1 MRDKN
6 QFRLKLPCPAHQ
18 AVEAGKFKCR
28 DRLIDA
34 TPKCID
40 VPAAVMTS
48 FRSVLAGDRVP
59 HGFKSNHYVL
69 GERIGKPWA
78 YNKSSH
84 AWNLRD
90 LRFDTVLRNVIAL
103 SP

>member
-1 MRDKN
+1 MRDKS

-34 TPKCID
+34 TPKCIEL
-40 VPAAVMTS
+40 PTAVMAS
-48 FRSVLAGDRVP
+48 FRCVLAGDRVP
-59 HGFKSNHYVL
+59 HGFKGNHYVVC
-69 GERIGKPWA
+69 ERIGKLRA
-78 YNKSSH
+78 YNKSLHSR
-84 AWNLRD
+84 NLHE
-90 LRFDTVLRNVIAL
+90 LRSDTFLINVIAL